1 MNPQLNPLHAEC
13 GPGTTWTTVNFGEAN
28 PGVQTPL
35 GLTFWIEASEASLVE
50 IGHAL
55 GAYSRREARVSQVT
69 DRRHM
74 AGFHARMAGNVNR
87 FRELADRMPGTSGD
101 AFEEQV
107 LGVVQSG
114 QRNNPMRRRYPVTA
128 VKMPYAAWRVSAEL
142 LRARSDNEVWWRASV
157 AAPGDDV
164 ATAVATYR
172 EAYHRFA
179 RMMYVHGLV
188 TMLAQACFERVTS
201 LATDA
206 GMPGA
211 QSELVTGYGGLEETR
226 LLGDLWAVAREGASL
241 ERFVANYGCHG
252 PASGDL
258 SSPSWREDP
267 SAVVQLLDS
276 YAAMR
281 ASDGPLE
288 RQARQV
294 ARRTDVESQLLAA
307 LPWHKRAAARL
318 VLKLTAKFVLQ
329 REIGKTSYVQ
339 LLDVA
344 RAGARAAGSALAR
357 EGELASGDDVF
368 FLTSAELMGELPPNV
383 REVIAE
389 RRVFYDACRRLRLP
403 DTWRGMPA
411 PEPQDA
417 KDGFERELG
426 KVQGIGVAP
435 GVVTGRVRVVTD
447 PLADTLLEDGE
458 ILVCETT
465 NPSWVTLFVVAGALV
480 IDIGGALSHGAIAA
494 RELGIPCV
502 INTRDGSRRLR
513 TGDTVVVDG
522 STGAVELVGAAGLS
536 ESEDVA
542 LA

>member
-13 GPGTTWTTVNFGEAN
+13 GPDTTWTTVNFGEAN

-188 TMLAQACFERVTS
+188 TMLAQACFERVAS

-276 YAAMR
+276 YAAMP

-294 ARRTDVESQLLAA
+294 A
-307 LPWHKRAAARL
+307 
-318 VLKLTAKFVLQ
+318 
-329 REIGKTSYVQ
+329 
-339 LLDVA
+339 
-344 RAGARAAGSALAR
+344 
-357 EGELASGDDVF
+357 
-368 FLTSAELMGELPPNV
+368 
-383 REVIAE
+383 
-389 RRVFYDACRRLRLP
+389 
-403 DTWRGMPA
+403 
-411 PEPQDA
+411 
-417 KDGFERELG
+417 
-426 KVQGIGVAP
+426 
-435 GVVTGRVRVVTD
+435 
-447 PLADTLLEDGE
+447 
-458 ILVCETT
+458 
-465 NPSWVTLFVVAGALV
+465 
-480 IDIGGALSHGAIAA
+480 
-494 RELGIPCV
+494 
-502 INTRDGSRRLR
+502 
-513 TGDTVVVDG
+513 
-522 STGAVELVGAAGLS
+522 
-536 ESEDVA
+536 
-542 LA
+542 